1 MRVVITLA
9 CTECKQKNYSTT
21 KNIKK
26 DKNGKEPGP
35 MEVAKFCRYCKKKSL
50 EAVLKILLGF
60 KVEAGP
66 SVQPL

>member
-50 EAVLKILLGF
+50 HREI
-60 KVEAGP
+60 
-66 SVQPL
+66 